1 MVSSVTPP
9 SSVDLWISWRF
20 KRYASLSPQ
29 ARGRMERTAGSFQG
43 RWATEL
49 LLAGDTIE
57 EQGNKVLHI
66 QGGGETDYKA

>member
-1 MVSSVTPP
+1 
-9 SSVDLWISWRF
+9 
-20 KRYASLSPQ
+20 
-29 ARGRMERTAGSFQG
+29 MERTAGSFQG